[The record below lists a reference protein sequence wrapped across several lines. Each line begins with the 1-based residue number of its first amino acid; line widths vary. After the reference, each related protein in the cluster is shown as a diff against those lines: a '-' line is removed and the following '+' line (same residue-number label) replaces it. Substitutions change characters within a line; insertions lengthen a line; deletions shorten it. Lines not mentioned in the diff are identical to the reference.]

1 MKIIGQGKRKK
12 LFLKVTS
19 CTFLTLMSLLV
30 LFPLYIM
37 LFGSFKSATNLA
49 ANSWGLPDPFTL
61 DNYRRLLDYNG
72 GKILRT
78 YANSIFI
85 TASYTTLTIVISG
98 LAAYAFSKMRF
109 KGRNVLF
116 IFLLA
121 TMMLPF
127 ELETTPLYIIF
138 SKIHWLNTYQIQII
152 PFTANV
158 FALYMMK
165 NYMDGIPDPLI
176 ESAKLDGAG
185 ELRIWKQIIMPV
197 AKPCVSATIVLVALT
212 KFNDYLWPRLTVTN
226 QDYMPIMTILPTL
239 SDKDVTWALP
249 RELLLTGC
257 SIVIIP
263 LIILFVLQ
271 QDAFM
276 NSVTIGAV
284 KE

>member
-1 MKIIGQGKRKK
+1 MPNKKGKTKKI
-12 LFLKVTS
+12 FLAIIS
-19 CTFLTLMSLLV
+19 FAFLIINCFLV

-37 LFGSFKSATNLA
+37 LVGSFKSASDLA
-49 ANSWGLPDPFTL
+49 ANSWGLPQIFTI
-61 DNYRRLLDYNG
+61 DNYRRLLSYNG
-72 GKILRT
+72 GKIVRT
-78 YANSIFI
+78 YLNSIFI
-85 TASYTTLTIVISG
+85 TAAYTAITILFSG
-98 LAAYAFSKMRF
+98 LAAYAFSKMKF

-116 IFLLA
+116 IFLLS

-158 FALYMMK
+158 FAMYMIK
-165 NYMDGIPDPLI
+165 NYLDGIPDALI

-185 ELRIWKQIIMPV
+185 EFRIWRSIIMPV
-197 AKPCVSATIVLVALT
+197 AKPCISATVVLVALA

-239 SDKDVTWALP
+239 SDKDVAWALP

-257 SIVIIP
+257 TVVIVP
-263 LIILFVLQ
+263 LIILFIILQ
-271 QDAFM
+271 DTFM